1 MTKIMNNYNIKIN
14 SEFPPQVISKKLDKL
29 FDTFTI
35 IENIIEDKYTK
46 DVSKDPYKGTILE
59 GKD

>member
-1 MTKIMNNYNIKIN
+1 MRYNYNIKIK
-14 SEFPPQVISKKLDKL
+14 SEFPPQVISKKLDKI

-35 IENIIEDKYTK
+35 IENIEENEYTK
-46 DVSKDPYKGTILE
+46 DVLEDPYKGTILE

>member
-1 MTKIMNNYNIKIN
+1 MRYNYNIKIK
-14 SEFPPQVISKKLDKL
+14 SEFPPQVISKKLDKIA
-29 FDTFTI
+29 DTSTI
-35 IENIIEDKYTK
+35 IESITEEDKYTK

>member
-1 MTKIMNNYNIKIN
+1 MRYNYNIKIK
-14 SEFPPQVISKKLDKL
+14 SEFPPQIISKKLEKIL
-29 FDTFTI
+29 DTFTT
-35 IENIIEDKYTK
+35 IENIIEEDKYTK

>member
-1 MTKIMNNYNIKIN
+1 MRYNYNIKIK

-35 IENIIEDKYTK
+35 IENIEEVEDEVPLTK
-46 DVSKDPYKGTILE
+46 SNSKEDSNIYV
-59 GKD
+59 

>member
-1 MTKIMNNYNIKIN
+1 MRYNYNIKIK
-14 SEFPPQVISKKLDKL
+14 SEFPPQIISKKLDKL

-35 IENIIEDKYTK
+35 IENIIEEDKYTK
-46 DVSKDPYKGTILE
+46 DVLEDPYKGTILE

>member
-1 MTKIMNNYNIKIN
+1 MRYNYNIKIK
-14 SEFPPQVISKKLDKL
+14 SEFPPQVISKKLEKIL
-29 FDTFTI
+29 DTFTT
-35 IENIIEDKYTK
+35 IENIIEEDKYTK